1 MTGKQPSAAYRRSQA
16 TDHIKAQ
23 GPRDLR
29 GPSAFVP
36 ARLGLVVQYLDVEID
51 LAGICAGGSLSANG

>member
-36 ARLGLVVQYLDVEID
+36 ARLCLVVDDLNGEID
-51 LAGICAGGSLSANG
+51 GAGVSSGGGLSVDG

>member
-1 MTGKQPSAAYRRSQA
+1 MIMGHMSIVTGKKCVVKPRTQ
-16 TDHIKAQ
+16 K

-36 ARLGLVVQYLDVEID
+36 ARLCLVVQYLDVEID
-51 LAGICAGGSLSANG
+51 LAGIYAGGSLSANG